1 MREMQ
6 QLQALPMTQTAR
18 AMRKEEKMN
27 SLENVKV
34 GDILIVTLQW
44 SKQLL
49 TVEKVQKNF
58 VIAGYYKFRKS
69 DGYLVSSDS
78 WTFASAKIAT
88 KEDLESLRKEVKR
101 SKMIGQCR
109 DIRFEEL
116 SDSQLEQILE
126 IVNKKEI

>member
-1 MREMQ
+1 
-6 QLQALPMTQTAR
+6 
-18 AMRKEEKMN
+18 MN

-34 GDILIVTLQW
+34 GDILIVTHQW

-78 WTFASAKIAT
+78 WTFTSAKIAT
-88 KEDLESLRKEVKR
+88 KEDLESFRKEVKR